1 MKRLSLVVFL
11 FGLLVACGDEQAPQ
25 SPLDGG
31 TFLPPEPDPR
41 YFFMAFRA
49 GLQTE
54 TAALCDRYLSD
65 DFVFSPTPEDSLL
78 DDFAGTGV
86 FDGWTRPVEVSAL
99 TPLFHDAASIDVEF
113 SLATEID
120 KNVFVRYRVA
130 YVLEITTATGA
141 TVEYRGV
148 ARFDI
153 RNEMGAW
160 RLVRWDEI
168 ENVDGYP
175 SWGFL
180 RGPLRPRLHYPG
192 KS

>member
-1 MKRLSLVVFL
+1 MKRLLLAFFFV
-11 FGLLVACGDEQAPQ
+11 GLLVACGDEQAPQ
-25 SPLDGG
+25 SPLDDGPI
-31 TFLPPEPDPR
+31 FPPEPQPTD
-41 YFFMAFRA
+41 FFVAFQA

-54 TAALCDRYLSD
+54 TAALCDRFLSD

-86 FDGWTRPVEVSAL
+86 FAAWTRPVEVSVL

-113 SLATEID
+113 SPVVEINQ
-120 KNVFVRYRVA
+120 NVFARYRVA
-130 YVLEITTATGA
+130 YILAITTTTGTA
-141 TVEYRGV
+141 VEYRGV

-153 RNEMGAW
+153 RNEMGPW

-168 ENVDGYP
+168 ENVDGYA

-180 RGPLRPRLHYPG
+180 RGTLRPRLYYPG
-192 KS
+192 KG